1 MACLLSWEERGPGK
15 SAGGRVSFQK
25 PAGVAAQPGKREA
38 PGSGSRSWRISGAWD
53 SVVGIR
59 PSPERGIPGLSPRGS
74 LVAAGT
80 LEVHGRLSSEN
91 DPGFDR
97 QSRGPRPAEA
107 APGPARSCAPSRA
120 APAPAGLRPRAPPPT
135 SPDAGARPG
144 ATRTAADH
152 ARAPGGAARAGRLR
166 ILPGGGAGPAAAAA
180 AARLLPRAGA
190 ERHGAHRAGG
200 QVPGGVRLQ
209 PVGGRRRHFL
219 PGHLRALRQRQG
231 GLLRHAEH
239 QPRTVRDEQ
248 PHHDHLFRPGISKYW
263 QPL

>member
-1 MACLLSWEERGPGK
+1 M
-15 SAGGRVSFQK
+15 FQ
-25 PAGVAAQPGKREA
+25 
-38 PGSGSRSWRISGAWD
+38 
-53 SVVGIR
+53 
-59 PSPERGIPGLSPRGS
+59 
-74 LVAAGT
+74 
-80 LEVHGRLSSEN
+80 VHGRLSSEN
-91 DPGFDR
+91 DPGLDR
-97 QSRGPRPAEA
+97 QSGGPRPAEA

-120 APAPAGLRPRAPPPT
+120 TPAPAGLRPRAPPPT
-135 SPDAGARPG
+135 SPDAGAGPG
-144 ATRTAADH
+144 ATRAAADH
-152 ARAPGGAARAGRLR
+152 ARAPGGAAWAGR
-166 ILPGGGAGPAAAAA
+166 LPGGGAGPAAAA

-209 PVGGRRRHFL
+209 PVGGRRRHLL
-219 PGHLRALRQRQG
+219 PGHLRALRQRQS